1 MSKKY
6 LYAVRVEDCE
16 VTFLRGDDSIKMP
29 VTVFKDDHSSPAV
42 FTNKAAAEKFC
53 DEMQRLYPDTP
64 YTVHKFLPQ
73 S

>member
-6 LYAVRVEDCE
+6 LYIVRAENCE
-16 VTFLRGDDSIKMP
+16 VTFPKAEHSIMIP
-29 VTVFKDDHSSPAV
+29 VGIFNGTYEDPAV
-42 FTNKAAAEKFC
+42 YTNSAAAEKFC
-53 DEMQRLYPDTP
+53 SKMNNNHPNTP